1 MAEKYLSIIGGH
13 INARVRLSD
22 VVLIER
28 QNRKLHVVTED
39 RNFDY
44 YEKIENV
51 EPILDGRFYPCLKGC
66 YINMEHVCAMA
77 EQSIYF
83 DNGTHYELGRDNFI
97 KAKRNYK
104 HYLRQNAGLD
114 EKKAEKKADFQ
125 GNRAC
130 NSELDDI

>member
-1 MAEKYLSIIGGH
+1 MEEKYLSIIGGSV
-13 INARVRLSD
+13 NARVRLSD

-28 QNRKLHVVTED
+28 KNRKLHVVTEE
-39 RNFDY
+39 RSFDY

-66 YINMEHVCAMA
+66 YINMERVAAMT

-83 DNGTHYELGRDNFI
+83 DNGAHFELGRDNFI

-104 HYLRQNAGLD
+104 HYLQ
-114 EKKAEKKADFQ
+114 KKAEFQ
-125 GNRAC
+125 GNSAC
-130 NSELDDI
+130 NSGSDDI

>member
-1 MAEKYLSIIGGH
+1 MAEKYLSIIGGR
-13 INARVRLSD
+13 INARIRLSD

-66 YINMEHVCAMA
+66 YINMERVSAMA

-97 KAKRNYK
+97 KAKQSYK
-104 HYLRQNAGLD
+104 HYLL
-114 EKKAEKKADFQ
+114 KKAGFEEEKADFQ
-125 GNRAC
+125 GNNAC
-130 NSELDDI
+130 NSEPDDI